1 MTDAMDGVKAAI
13 ADLHTTD
20 EDDLY
25 RLLAL
30 RIKTVERDPSVAGQ
44 FAPSTIA
51 ATELGIAM
59 PDLLG
64 FGRRA
69 FQALATAGQSVVCG
83 SDSEAGFHLQR
94 ILTGVNMDVGTVTA
108 AIATLLVGQLAI
120 APAVAGIVAAIVVG
134 KVAPNSLE
142 ALCSRWHAK
151 LTPATPAVTPTPTP
165 NAAPA

>member
-1 MTDAMDGVKAAI
+1 MTDAMDEVKAAV

-44 FAPSTIA
+44 FAPSTVA
-51 ATELGIAM
+51 PTELGIAV
-59 PDLLG
+59 PDLLA
-64 FGRRA
+64 FGRKA
-69 FQALATAGQSVVCG
+69 FQALATAGQSVICG
-83 SDSEAGFHLQR
+83 SNSDAGFHLQR
-94 ILTGVNMDVGTVTA
+94 ILSGVNMDVTTVTA

-134 KVAPNSLE
+134 KLAPTSLD
-142 ALCSRWHAK
+142 ALCARWQSK
-151 LTPATPAVTPTPTP
+151 LAPATPTTTTSST
-165 NAAPA
+165 APA